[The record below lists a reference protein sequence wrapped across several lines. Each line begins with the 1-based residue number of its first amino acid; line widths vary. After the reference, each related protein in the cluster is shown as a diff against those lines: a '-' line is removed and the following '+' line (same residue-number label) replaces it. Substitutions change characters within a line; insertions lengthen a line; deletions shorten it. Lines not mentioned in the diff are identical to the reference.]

1 MAQKLAEPPRQTAE
15 EVLELGLAQSE
26 QLPSGTVATV
36 DPLEDIPP
44 GVYACVPIPVLEE
57 ILQYLQTD
65 QWCKVNR
72 IMMGLQGVPVL
83 KIEEPNGE
91 AQEAEEAS

>member
-1 MAQKLAEPPRQTAE
+1 MAAAPGDPESPSAL
-15 EVLELGLAQSE
+15 SE

-44 GVYACVPIPVLEE
+44 GVYACVPIPVLDE

-65 QWCKVNR
+65 RKVNR
-72 IMMGLQGVPVL
+72 IMMGLQGVKVL
-83 KIEEPNGE
+83 KIEGPNGE
-91 AQEAEEAS
+91 TQEAEEAS